1 MSAAGQALTGIPGV
15 PLALRGPAPVR
26 VVAGFGFWLFL
37 LSDIIIFAALFAT
50 YSVLS
55 GSTAG
60 GPVSYTHLRA
70 RRRVQQLER
79 ELRGEPARAEEP
91 LFVPEF
97 LRKQV
102 AGGLATTTGSQR
114 ASSERPLILENA
126 QETGRSRRSVRIFV
140 LS

>member
-1 MSAAGQALTGIPGV
+1 MSDTELAQVIAKRQKLKAL
-15 PLALRGPAPVR
+15 
-26 VVAGFGFWLFL
+26 
-37 LSDIIIFAALFAT
+37 
-50 YSVLS
+50 
-55 GSTAG
+55 
-60 GPVSYTHLRA
+60 HRA
-70 RRRVQQLER
+70 RARVQQLER